1 MANKPLSGFVS
12 ALLLCAACGELAAAE
27 LLTLFTTPAER
38 QIINSNRYKSDTP
51 VPAIP
56 RPADEPSVEA
66 PSQQRIMEEVSREY
80 RVSGITLSAEGSHTV
95 WVNNVAYQ
103 DGEQMPDKSRLKI
116 LSGDK
121 VRLRI
126 TAPDGKAYFA
136 SAGETL
142 KITYLA
148 PAGE

>member
-1 MANKPLSGFVS
+1 MLF
-12 ALLLCAACGELAAAE
+12 CAASGELAAAE

-51 VPAIP
+51 KPVILQPSE
-56 RPADEPSVEA
+56 EPSVEA
-66 PSQQRIMEEVSREY
+66 PSQQRIMQEVSSEY

-95 WVNNVAYQ
+95 WVNNTAYQ

-116 LSGDK
+116 LVGDEI
-121 VRLRI
+121 RLRI

-136 SAGETL
+136 STGETL